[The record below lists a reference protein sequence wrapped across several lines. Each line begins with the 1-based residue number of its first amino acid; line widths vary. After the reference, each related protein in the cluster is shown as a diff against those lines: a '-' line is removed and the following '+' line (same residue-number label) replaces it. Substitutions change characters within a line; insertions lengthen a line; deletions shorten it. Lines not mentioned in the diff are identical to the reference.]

1 MSHYF
6 IEFNYNKMT
15 IKLNPQIHMAN
26 MQKKTKHK
34 NKTILL
40 FKNHAMDD
48 EKVNEMYHLINKG
61 EIIQRGLCTSA
72 ISNSFPGKVQFLVR

>member
-15 IKLNPQIHMAN
+15 IKLNPQIRMAN

-48 EKVNEMYHLINKG
+48 EKVNEMYHKG
-61 EIIQRGLCTSA
+61 EIIQRGVCYLE
-72 ISNSFPGKVQFLVR
+72 LVSWESIVSGEIT

>member
-1 MSHYF
+1 
-6 IEFNYNKMT
+6 MT

-61 EIIQRGLCTSA
+61 EIIQGGVCYLE
-72 ISNSFPGKVQFLVR
+72 LVSWESTVSGEIT

>member
-6 IEFNYNKMT
+6 IEFNHNKMT
-15 IKLNPQIHMAN
+15 IKLNPQIRMAN

-61 EIIQRGLCTSA
+61 EIIQRGVCYLE
-72 ISNSFPGKVQFLVR
+72 LVSWESTVSGEIT

>member
-1 MSHYF
+1 
-6 IEFNYNKMT
+6 MT
-15 IKLNPQIHMAN
+15 IKLNPQIRMAN

-61 EIIQRGLCTSA
+61 EIIQRGVCYLE
-72 ISNSFPGKVQFLVR
+72 LVSWESIVSGEIT

>member
-1 MSHYF
+1 
-6 IEFNYNKMT
+6 MT

-61 EIIQRGLCTSA
+61 EIIQRGSSVLSRTRFLGKY
-72 ISNSFPGKVQFLVR
+72 SFW

>member
-1 MSHYF
+1 
-6 IEFNYNKMT
+6 MT

-61 EIIQRGLCTSA
+61 EIIQRGVCYLE
-72 ISNSFPGKVQFLVR
+72 LVSWESIVSGEIT

>member
-1 MSHYF
+1 
-6 IEFNYNKMT
+6 MT

-40 FKNHAMDD
+40 FKNHALDD

-61 EIIQRGLCTSA
+61 EIIQRGVCYLE
-72 ISNSFPGKVQFLVR
+72 LVSWESIVSGEIT

>member
-26 MQKKTKHK
+26 MQKKTKNK

-40 FKNHAMDD
+40 FKNHAIDD
-48 EKVNEMYHLINKG
+48 EKINEMHHLINKFKEEG
-61 EIIQRGLCTSA
+61 ALLLSRTCFLGKY
-72 ISNSFPGKVQFLVR
+72 SFW